1 MLIAQR
7 MVQIT
12 FSYNILLRYRVLS
25 YVCTFFHSNRNS
37 LSSLIYLRADA
48 KKVFYDCSQDE
59 DPLLNGVPDNF
70 CLKCPQW
77 FVCTNQW
84 AQESNNLFLGR
95 GCGAVGRKVVSKSR
109 RQRFGSDPDDFSDN
123 LFPAKCTK
131 DSNKEA
137 ENESV

>member
-1 MLIAQR
+1 MIHPLKL
-7 MVQIT
+7 V
-12 FSYNILLRYRVLS
+12 FSGYKLLRRV
-25 YVCTFFHSNRNS
+25 FEEIGIKN
-37 LSSLIYLRADA
+37 
-48 KKVFYDCSQDE
+48 
-59 DPLLNGVPDNF
+59 
-70 CLKCPQW
+70 
-77 FVCTNQW
+77 
-84 AQESNNLFLGR
+84 